1 MEEFEYII
9 EGSVL
14 TAEKQN
20 KKMKTTTGGKSGK
33 QSVNSLSQLKRFPG
47 VKIEKRK

>member
-1 MEEFEYII
+1 MDEFEYII

-20 KKMKTTTGGKSGK
+20 KKMKTTSGGSGK
-33 QSVNSLSQLKRFPG
+33 QSVQSLSQLKRFPG